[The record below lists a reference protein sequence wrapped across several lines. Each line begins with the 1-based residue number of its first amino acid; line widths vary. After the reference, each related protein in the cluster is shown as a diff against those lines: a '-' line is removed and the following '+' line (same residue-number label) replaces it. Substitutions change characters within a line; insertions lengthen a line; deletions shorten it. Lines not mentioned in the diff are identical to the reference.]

1 MATMFAKH
9 KVTDYAEWRKVYD
22 GFASVQREGG
32 VTAQAVYR
40 SLDDPN
46 EVTVTHEFAD
56 PGKAKAFVENPVLR
70 EAMQKAGV
78 VGEPA
83 IWFTAKD

>member
-9 KVTDYAEWRKVYD
+9 KVADYGAWRKVYD
-22 GFASVQREGG
+22 GFADIQKKGG

-40 SLDDPN
+40 SVDDPN

-56 PGKAKAFVENPVLR
+56 ASQAKAFVESPDLR
-70 EAMQKAGV
+70 DAMQKGGV
-78 VGEPA
+78 VGPPT